1 MAGGLGKRMNS
12 DLPKV
17 LHCIKGKP
25 MLVRVL
31 EQSLLLNPD
40 KILIIVGKYEEI
52 IRNTLSEYMDISK
65 IEFVLQ
71 PEPLGTGHAIQCC
84 LGQLEEND
92 ESSCTLILSGDV
104 PLLQHNTLMDFLQGN
119 CEAKLMTTLLD
130 NPTGY
135 GRIIEDNNVF
145 TKIVEEKDCLLKEK
159 LVKKVNCGIYVFDT
173 NLLCKYIVK
182 IDNNNSQK
190 EYYLTDIIKLIKLY
204 KENINI
210 DTFDIAKEIQYQIM
224 GVNTVEQLTELET
237 HLYL

>member
-1 MAGGLGKRMNS
+1 
-12 DLPKV
+12 
-17 LHCIKGKP
+17 
-25 MLVRVL
+25 
-31 EQSLLLNPD
+31 
-40 KILIIVGKYEEI
+40 
-52 IRNTLSEYMDISK
+52 
-65 IEFVLQ
+65 
-71 PEPLGTGHAIQCC
+71 
-84 LGQLEEND
+84 
-92 ESSCTLILSGDV
+92 
-104 PLLQHNTLMDFLQGN
+104 
-119 CEAKLMTTLLD
+119 
-130 NPTGY
+130 
-135 GRIIEDNNVF
+135 
-145 TKIVEEKDCLLKEK
+145 LLKEK